1 MIGWKHCE
9 TGHSLSLG
17 FGDGLII
24 ERARASEFCPSAARR
39 VHAFDSILDDMI
51 ALELRD
57 CGEDV
62 IDELKCP
69 PSKRATIDLPA
80 TGDRPGRDSIR
91 SSMADG
97 LLLKIARIGFSNQIL
112 RDFKGLGYIRQPT
125 MNFPG

>member
-1 MIGWKHCE
+1 M
-9 TGHSLSLG
+9 LG

-62 IDELKCP
+62 
-69 PSKRATIDLPA
+69 
-80 TGDRPGRDSIR
+80 DRGGSGECQETER
-91 SSMADG
+91 SEVG
-97 LLLKIARIGFSNQIL
+97 V
-112 RDFKGLGYIRQPT
+112 T
-125 MNFPG
+125 T